1 MKKIKQLSLFD
12 VVEISVENEFW
23 EIFKKIV
30 EKLKKEGCRSI
41 DETWWRSRY
50 YEYVACPGHS
60 PNKKGF
66 EYQDKAFKSW
76 KFIWTNHQLEIIK
89 R

>member
-41 DETWWRSRY
+41 D
-50 YEYVACPGHS
+50 
-60 PNKKGF
+60 
-66 EYQDKAFKSW
+66 
-76 KFIWTNHQLEIIK
+76 
-89 R
+89 